1 MLKLGGKAMSDNK
14 DNKIDMKKINRMI
27 SKTAKETAEGM
38 ISELRNRNMIKREMS
53 YYKRVELL
61 LYNFNNLKEA
71 VRQKDEDIADLE
83 KNGLP
88 QKSCSITM
96 YSTSS
101 SGIAAEDRYMQLI
114 DKYKLEKKETE
125 RDIRRI
131 EAALQKIE
139 KDKYYYI
146 IDRKYLNRGG
156 DDKVTD
162 ETLAAEMER
171 DRTTIIR
178 NRKRLM
184 NKLITVLFPESIRD
198 II

>member
-1 MLKLGGKAMSDNK
+1 MSDNK
-14 DNKIDMKKINRMI
+14 ENKIDMKKINSMI

-71 VRQKDEDIADLE
+71 VKQKDEDIADLE

-96 YSTSS
+96 YSTSN

-131 EAALQKIE
+131 ETALQKIE

>member
-1 MLKLGGKAMSDNK
+1 MSDNK